1 MNHELLGFPYPSNI
15 RKGNAS
21 SDFHAKMF
29 CATDELRWHVIMYC
43 CIADDNLAPSTE
55 YYEEIATVTQFLSEI
70 QPSTNIAVFFILLH
84 KHLNLHLL
92 LHSRSVTQF

>member
-1 MNHELLGFPYPSNI
+1 
-15 RKGNAS
+15 
-21 SDFHAKMF
+21 MF

-70 QPSTNIAVFFILLH
+70 QPSTNIAVFYLAAQAF
-84 KHLNLHLL
+84 KPAF
-92 LHSRSVTQF
+92 VTSLS